1 MHSSASSGNSATK
14 MAGQNL
20 SVPQFP
26 AGTSPQRLSST
37 PSTDRKKV
45 VLKPGHSLMDW
56 IRLGRSGQDL
66 TSVGGEVQ
74 DVSQE
79 ELAKHN
85 KPNDAWIALR
95 GTCGLVL
102 SCITPSLLFRMFV
115 MTHST
120 HFSKWVI
127 GSVLHGGPIELFLVP
142 ASDPRLV

>member
-1 MHSSASSGNSATK
+1 MYVFYYYYYYYYYFFFHRSAKLGCGKSKVDSPVHSSASSGNSATK

-26 AGTSPQRLSST
+26 AGTSPQRLSAT

-74 DVSQE
+74 EVSQE

-95 GTCGLVL
+95 GTCWLAL
-102 SCITPSLLFRMFV
+102 
-115 MTHST
+115 
-120 HFSKWVI
+120 
-127 GSVLHGGPIELFLVP
+127 
-142 ASDPRLV
+142 